1 MRRAFAPF
9 MPGRGWAEPQPAKA
23 KRKRPVQ
30 MTAARPAPP
39 AEVVEAALIELGA
52 PAGQRIICDY
62 PPNALSPNK
71 VVHWGKRS
79 RARARYRRD
88 CFALALASKVV
99 APPKGVIRVRL
110 DLFPPARDRRD
121 DDNAEASFKAG
132 RDGIAD
138 ALRVDDSRFRVER
151 HLHRQPLGCVVF
163 TIIEGEGE

>member
-1 MRRAFAPF
+1 MRRALAPF
-9 MPGRGWAEPQPAKA
+9 MPGRGWADPQPAKP
-23 KRKRPVQ
+23 KRKRQVQ
-30 MTAARPAPP
+30 MIAARPAPP
-39 AEVVEAALIELGA
+39 ADVVEAALLELGT

-71 VVHWGKRS
+71 VVHWSK
-79 RARARYRRD
+79 RARAKARYRRD

-99 APPKGVIRVRL
+99 APAKGVIRVRL
-110 DLFPPARDRRD
+110 DMFPPARDRRD

-138 ALRVDDSRFRVER
+138 ALRVDDSRFKVER

-163 TIIEGEGE
+163 TIIGGEAE